1 MQQHAD
7 HLRGSIET
15 EGTQVSVS
23 SGSVSPRRKRFLI
36 VHNPIAGRNRLD
48 IVQEVARCLARGG
61 AVADLHVK
69 EDNVR
74 DDGLPAPIDTYD
86 AVVASGGDGTV
97 RSMVAMLGD
106 TNVPFG
112 LIPAGT
118 GNVLA
123 EELRLPRKASEI
135 ADMLLH
141 GPVVTLSTA
150 SINGAPCLL
159 MVGAGFDGQ
168 VVAGLPMELKR
179 RIGKP
184 AFGWPILTALARKPR
199 TFPVSIDGRA
209 HETSWLVIA
218 NAARYAGRF
227 LLSPRTNILS
237 PGFNVVISSAT
248 SRRQRL
254 VELFYLVGG
263 RLERA
268 RTIQMVPAHAVDI
281 PDAESLAV
289 QVDGEPVA
297 SSSYTIISDVAR
309 TPMIVP
315 HWIDQS
321 AHASAHPR

>member
-1 MQQHAD
+1 MQHVERP
-7 HLRGSIET
+7 RGSIGSEDT
-15 EGTQVSVS
+15 RRTSVNDGNAS
-23 SGSVSPRRKRFLI
+23 RGRKRFLI

-48 IVQEVARCLARGG
+48 VVQEVARCLERAG
-61 AVADLHVK
+61 AIADLHVK
-69 EDNVR
+69 EENVR
-74 DDGLPAPIDTYD
+74 DGDLSMPVDTYD

-97 RSMVAMLGD
+97 RSMVAMLEGA
-106 TNVPFG
+106 NVPFG

-123 EELRLPRKASEI
+123 EELRLPRKAGEI

-141 GPVVTLSTA
+141 GPVVALSTA

-179 RIGKP
+179 QIGKP
-184 AFGWPILTALARKPR
+184 AFGWPILVAITRKPR
-199 TFPVSIDGRA
+199 TFEVKVDERA
-209 HETSWLVIA
+209 HEASWLVVA

-227 LLSPRTNILS
+227 LLSENTNILS
-237 PGFNVVISSAT
+237 PGFNVVISRAT

-254 VELFYLVGG
+254 LELLYLVAG

-268 RTIQMVPAHAVDI
+268 RTIEMLPASAVEI
-281 PDAESLAV
+281 RDAESLAV
-289 QVDGEPVA
+289 QVDGEPVV
-297 SSSYTIISDVAR
+297 SSSYRIVADIAR

-315 HWIDQS
+315 RRLGQN
-321 AHASAHPR
+321 AHAPARS